1 MEVMILANTKEQQLA
16 IDKEGSNIIVS
27 AGAGS
32 GKTAVLTQRVIRK
45 IKDGCHVNRL
55 LVLTFTNEAAN
66 EMKSRIRKSII
77 KENLIDELILLDSSY
92 ITTFDS
98 YALSL
103 VKKYSYILN
112 VTSDISV
119 VDENIIT
126 ILKYKELDSIFESMY
141 GDSEFDTLVK
151 DFCLKDDLNL
161 KQDIIRLSNKLNL
174 LIDKDKYLDN
184 YFDIYNDTFLNNVVS
199 KYERL
204 IRDNVLELQGI
215 YNELQKYISFDLVKK
230 LDDYFSVLFNAYCYE
245 EHLPILSLSLPRF
258 VGVDELGLCY
268 KEELKSKIDD
278 IKKLLKYD
286 SNLDMVNS
294 IKDTF
299 KYINVIIK
307 IIRELDKRICEY
319 KFNNNSFE
327 FNDIALMAIKIV
339 KDNEDI
345 REEIKEYF
353 NEIMIDEYQ
362 DTSDIQEEFIKLIEN
377 NNVYMVGDIKQS
389 IYRFRNAN
397 PYIFQ
402 KKYNEYAKN
411 NGGYKIDLL
420 KNFRSRSETLF
431 NINEIFN
438 LIMDDEVGNANYLEE
453 HNMVYG
459 NVDYD
464 LEDTGVD
471 NNLEIYNYTMNE
483 DDVCSKEEK
492 ELFIV
497 SKDINDKILNKYKVF
512 DKEKRILRP
521 IEYSDICIIT
531 DRNKYL
537 EMYKKILEYSNIP
550 SSIYMDLTLT
560 TDSVVLVIKNL
571 IHLVYQ
577 VNSKIYDDRFKYNF
591 VSVARSFIF
600 GYDDDK
606 IYQIISGKKMYDD
619 DIISLCKS
627 IDINLPLERVI
638 NDILE
643 VFNVYIKLT
652 NLYDIDENII
662 RITNL
667 VNIANNL
674 SNLGYSMLD
683 FINYLDEVDNK
694 GLEVKYSINN
704 KGSNA
709 VKIMNIH
716 KSKGLEFSLCYFVG
730 MHNQF
735 AIKELND
742 KMLFNKEYGVI
753 LPSLRNNEL
762 DDTILK
768 ALYKRDFYL
777 EEISEKIRLFYV
789 MLTRCR
795 EKMIIATSL
804 NKDMDS
810 YNRLVPK
817 EKRMKYRSFLDIL
830 NSISVI
836 DKYVK
841 DVFCEYEKDYDNIRL
856 KEIENDKTNI
866 VIQERVNKINYQI
879 INNKHFSKETNKIL
893 DMDTIKKMETGTR
906 IHEELEYASFDDDSN
921 KYIKNLFDNKKIS
934 RDYINKYSEYEFIY
948 EKDNMVYNG
957 VIDLMLEYDN
967 YINIIDYKLKN
978 IIDYNYIKQL
988 NGYKEYIESISNKKV
1003 YIYLYSLVDN
1013 ILEEL

>member
-1 MEVMILANTKEQQLA
+1 MILANTKEQQLA

-230 LDDYFSVLFNAYCYE
+230 LDDYFSVLFNAHCYE

-512 DKEKRILRP
+512 DKEKRRLRP
-521 IEYSDICIIT
+521 IEYSDICII
-531 DRNKYL
+531 
-537 EMYKKILEYSNIP
+537 
-550 SSIYMDLTLT
+550 SI
-560 TDSVVLVIKNL
+560 
-571 IHLVYQ
+571 
-577 VNSKIYDDRFKYNF
+577 
-591 VSVARSFIF
+591 
-600 GYDDDK
+600 
-606 IYQIISGKKMYDD
+606 
-619 DIISLCKS
+619 
-627 IDINLPLERVI
+627 
-638 NDILE
+638 
-643 VFNVYIKLT
+643 
-652 NLYDIDENII
+652 
-662 RITNL
+662 
-667 VNIANNL
+667 
-674 SNLGYSMLD
+674 
-683 FINYLDEVDNK
+683 
-694 GLEVKYSINN
+694 
-704 KGSNA
+704 
-709 VKIMNIH
+709 
-716 KSKGLEFSLCYFVG
+716 
-730 MHNQF
+730 
-735 AIKELND
+735 
-742 KMLFNKEYGVI
+742 
-753 LPSLRNNEL
+753 
-762 DDTILK
+762 
-768 ALYKRDFYL
+768 
-777 EEISEKIRLFYV
+777 
-789 MLTRCR
+789 
-795 EKMIIATSL
+795 
-804 NKDMDS
+804 S
-810 YNRLVPK
+810 YN
-817 EKRMKYRSFLDIL
+817 
-830 NSISVI
+830 
-836 DKYVK
+836 
-841 DVFCEYEKDYDNIRL
+841 
-856 KEIENDKTNI
+856 T
-866 VIQERVNKINYQI
+866 
-879 INNKHFSKETNKIL
+879 
-893 DMDTIKKMETGTR
+893 
-906 IHEELEYASFDDDSN
+906 
-921 KYIKNLFDNKKIS
+921 YI
-934 RDYINKYSEYEFIY
+934 
-948 EKDNMVYNG
+948 
-957 VIDLMLEYDN
+957 
-967 YINIIDYKLKN
+967 
-978 IIDYNYIKQL
+978 
-988 NGYKEYIESISNKKV
+988 
-1003 YIYLYSLVDN
+1003 
-1013 ILEEL
+1013 